1 MVVFRFLSAE
11 AICARLA
18 EKARDITADLA
29 HRFQPCINV
38 LQTQTWSD
46 NLNVDC
52 NKQWIRR
59 YSYKKREDEI
69 D

>member
-1 MVVFRFLSAE
+1 MRFYHLVGMVVFRFLSAE

-38 LQTQTWSD
+38 LQTQT
-46 NLNVDC
+46 
-52 NKQWIRR
+52 
-59 YSYKKREDEI
+59 
-69 D
+69 